1 MNSILPRLALRLLV
15 PAFSLVALAALGE
28 PLPVQAHPDTLQVT
42 DAAEAEFALLEAE
55 AQGLRASA
63 DAAAAKA
70 LHQSAAQMRWFVTLP
85 ANSRR
90 CISDSCSS

>member
-15 PAFSLVALAALGE
+15 PALSLVAIAALGE
-28 PLPVQAHPDTLQVT
+28 PLPVQAPTDSLQVA
-42 DAAEAEFALLEAE
+42 DAADAEFALLEVE
-55 AQGLRASA
+55 ARELRASA
-63 DAAAAKA
+63 DAAATKA